1 VKWIIFIVA
10 VLASYPVGHWLRDRP
25 ALQLRAWTLI
35 GFLPFFSSTL
45 GMGLIPF
52 GTRAGDTQGIEVALV
67 DWLALSLL
75 FAQKTPARPLPY
87 RFALAL
93 YFLVALVS
101 VTQAEWTLGALG
113 YVWKLGRMFLLF
125 AAICRAGHDQRVPA
139 ALLRGLMSGI
149 VYEGA
154 WVVWQ
159 HYGLKIHQ
167 ASGTFFHQN
176 SLGIL
181 LSLVVMVPVAL
192 ILAGRASMLPWLTL
206 IAAVPISIFTVSRG
220 TILFFGAGSV
230 LVYIVS
236 TFRTYSLR
244 KAKIG
249 LAGIILGLAI
259 LPVALATLGSRSE
272 EAKAESLLV
281 RWRYERAATMMLADH
296 PLGVGANHFTTMLLT
311 GGYGDRAGIDWF
323 NRIGIVHNVY
333 WLTAAEMGYAGVV
346 ALAILF
352 LAPILSVLRNGLR
365 AGQDRRADVLLGFGV
380 GLIAFYAHSF
390 FEWAWRITEV
400 SYIYWIAVAIVAILA
415 RQIREAVPG
424 RVVPDARRAPSAPA
438 ATVSR

>member
-1 VKWIIFIVA
+1 MKWLIFIVA
-10 VLASYPVGHWLRDRP
+10 VVASYPVGHWLRDRA
-25 ALQLRAWTLI
+25 ALQIRAWTLI

-45 GMGLIPF
+45 DMGLIPF
-52 GTRAGDTQGIEVALV
+52 GSRAGDTQGIEVALV

-75 FAQKTPARPLPY
+75 FAQKAPAKPLPY

-93 YFLVALVS
+93 YFLVAIVS
-101 VTQAEWTLGALG
+101 VTQAEWTLGAFG

-125 AAICRAGHDQRVPA
+125 AAICRAGHDQRVPS
-139 ALLRGLMSGI
+139 ALLRGLMFGI
-149 VYEGA
+149 AYEAA

-159 HYGLKIHQ
+159 HYGLGISQ

-176 SLGIL
+176 SLGML
-181 LSLVVMVPVAL
+181 VNLVVMVPIAL
-192 ILAGRASMLPWLTL
+192 ILAGRTSLLPWLTL

-220 TILFFGAGSV
+220 AILFFGAGSV
-230 LVYIVS
+230 LVFLVS
-236 TFRTYSLR
+236 AVRRYSLR

-259 LPVALATLGSRSE
+259 LPVALAALASRPE
-272 EAKAESLLV
+272 EARAESLLV
-281 RWRYERAATMMLADH
+281 RWRYERAATMMLSDY
-296 PLGVGANHFTTMLLT
+296 PLGVGTNHFTTMLLT

-323 NRIGIVHNVY
+323 NRVGIVHNVY
-333 WLTAAEMGYAGVV
+333 WLTAAEMGYAGVF

-365 AGQDRRADVLLGFGV
+365 AGQDRRADVLLGLGV
-380 GLIAFYAHSF
+380 GLVTFYVHSF

-400 SYIYWIAVAIVAILA
+400 SYVYWIAVALIATLA
-415 RQIREAVPG
+415 RQIREGVPG
-424 RVVPDARRAPSAPA
+424 RVVPGVRRATSAR
-438 ATVSR
+438 V